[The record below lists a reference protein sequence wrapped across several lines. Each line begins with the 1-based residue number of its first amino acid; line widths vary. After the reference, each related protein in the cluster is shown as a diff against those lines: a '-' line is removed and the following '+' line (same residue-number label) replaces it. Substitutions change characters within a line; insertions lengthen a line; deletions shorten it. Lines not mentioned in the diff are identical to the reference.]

1 MTGAVSVQRF
11 IATRSRSLKPLLLY
25 AASAMSSSNT
35 HSNGA
40 PAVQHSIP
48 KPSIPST
55 ADEISV
61 APDTSVT
68 RPPPLPFPIHGST
81 VDCHADDDIE
91 PTADIAPPL
100 HASTTFAQS
109 SPHNSNPYLVYS
121 RVDNVTRQRVEAV
134 LGRLDGGTAVTYA
147 SGLAAAT
154 ALIKAVRP
162 RRVYSEAGYHGVKAA
177 FGYWKERA
185 EAVGGSV
192 EFITEDELR
201 RIAEQPDSDFQLST
215 LSLEPS
221 ASASSSQSSASGAS
235 AGRVL
240 DLIWLES
247 PNNPYATVADLD
259 YFAAIAR
266 KTGAIV
272 AVDATLSSPLGQ
284 QPLSHGCDVVMHAT
298 TKYLGGHSDL
308 LGGALVCKDT
318 ALAETLWKE
327 RLIDGAVMGNLECWL
342 LLRSLRTFSLRV
354 KQQSATVRHVL
365 AFLTQQQKHITVVH
379 HPSIPT
385 HPSYAI
391 AQRYLLLPPATFAIE
406 LHDERSAKRFIGGL
420 RLWREATSL
429 GGVESLVDW
438 RYQYDKAVSPGLV
451 RLSVGVE
458 EADDLIADL
467 KQALEA
473 LG

>member
-1 MTGAVSVQRF
+1 
-11 IATRSRSLKPLLLY
+11 
-25 AASAMSSSNT
+25 MSSSHT
-35 HSNGA
+35 RSNGA
-40 PAVQHSIP
+40 ASTSTVP

-55 ADEISV
+55 ADELSA
-61 APDTSVT
+61 APDISITC
-68 RPPPLPFPIHGST
+68 PPPLPFPIRGST

-91 PTADIAPPL
+91 PTGDIAPPL
-100 HASTTFAQS
+100 HPSTTFVQS
-109 SPHNSNPYLVYS
+109 SPHNASPHLVYS

-147 SGLAAAT
+147 SGLSAAT

-185 EAVGGSV
+185 EAVGGNV
-192 EFITEDELR
+192 EFITEEELQQ
-201 RIAEQPDSDFQLST
+201 IDQQTHSDTPSLPPSLWSDTAST
-215 LSLEPS
+215 
-221 ASASSSQSSASGAS
+221 SSSSPSSHSS
-235 AGRVL
+235 GRVL

-247 PNNPYATVADLD
+247 PNNPYATVADLA

-266 KTGAIV
+266 KTGALLAI
-272 AVDATLSSPLGQ
+272 DATLSSPLGQ
-284 QPLSHGCDVVMHAT
+284 QPLSHGCDVVLHAT

-308 LGGALVCKDT
+308 LGGVLVCKEPRM
-318 ALAETLWKE
+318 AETLARE
-327 RLIDGAVMGNLECWL
+327 RVIDGAVMGNLECWL

-354 KQQSATVRHVL
+354 KQQTTSVL
-365 AFLTQQQKHITVVH
+365 HILDFLTQQHQHITVVH

-385 HPSYAI
+385 HPSHAV

-406 LHDERSAKRFIGGL
+406 LRDERAAKQLVAGL
-420 RLWREATSL
+420 RLWKEATSL

-438 RYQYDKAVSPGLV
+438 RYQYDKSVSPGLL

-473 LG
+473 VD